1 MNSVKNFMNDIKS
14 VKLKN
19 CLWQLPGAAILA
31 FGLYNVHSFADITE
45 GGVLG
50 LTLLLHHHF
59 GISPSVSSL
68 VLNFVCYI
76 FGFLVLGGGFVVYS
90 AVAGLGFS
98 LFYAINEQFPPVW
111 AGIADHPLV
120 ACVVGAIFVGVGVGI
135 CVRFGGAP
143 GGDDALSMGLAKLLK
158 KVDIRWI
165 YLASDLIV
173 LTLSLTYIPVRKI
186 AYSLCTVILSGQIIG
201 FFQKKPQ
208 DASGKNGK
216 KEAAK
221 ETEHAE

>member
-1 MNSVKNFMNDIKS
+1 MNLKKTLADFGKDVKS

-19 CLWQLPGAAILA
+19 CLWQLVGSAILA

-68 VLNFVCYI
+68 VMNLMCYV
-76 FGFLVLGGGFVVYS
+76 FGVAVLGGSFVVYS
-90 AVAGLGFS
+90 AVAGLSFS
-98 LFYAINEQFPPVW
+98 AFYAINEQFPPVW
-111 AGIADHPLV
+111 EGIAEYPAV
-120 ACVVGAIFVGVGVGI
+120 ACVAGAVFVGVGVGI

-143 GGDDALSMGLAKLLK
+143 GGDDALSMGLARLLK

-165 YLASDLIV
+165 YLASDLVV
-173 LTLSLTYIPVRKI
+173 LLMSLSYIPLKRIVW
-186 AYSLCTVILSGQIIG
+186 SLATVIISGQIIG
-201 FFQKKPQ
+201 FFQKTLV
-208 DASGKNGK
+208 K
-216 KEAAK
+216 KEK
-221 ETEHAE
+221 KAEA